1 MSDRLFAQQSAEDWL
16 RSLEGSRVS
25 SARSLGGAMVLA
37 LAVIAIGLVI
47 LAFGEPFQQRL
58 AFAAYV
64 NIVVV
69 VGLQIFMGNS
79 NIANLSHAGFMG
91 IGAYM
96 TAALATPVA
105 MKAMQI
111 PDAPFGLADVQFD
124 PISATLIALLV
135 VAVIAT
141 VTGLVLARLNGIAA
155 TILTL
160 ALLIIIHSIIE
171 HWSELFRGN
180 QAFFGI
186 PKEASLEWGIVGGAV
201 AIVVARL
208 FRDSRTGVQLR
219 ACADN
224 ELAARAM
231 GVNVWRLR
239 LIAWVLGCVVC
250 GIGGILFAFYMGTI
264 NLRSFYFNQV
274 FLTLAMLILGGM
286 RTVTGA
292 VLGVVVLSGGME
304 LIRFFEG
311 GPVVLGIQLPE
322 MLGLSGLAL
331 GIIIV
336 GFMVWRPDGLM
347 ANLELDELLSQR
359 RRLTRW
365 MRPRAIVPEVETR
378 NPVAP
383 AADVKKPH

>member
-16 RSLEGSRVS
+16 RLVQGSRVS
-25 SARSLGGAMVLA
+25 SARSLGGATVLA
-37 LAVIAIGLVI
+37 LVMIVIGLLIV
-47 LAFGEPFQQRL
+47 AFGEPYQQRL

-64 NIVVV
+64 NVVV
-69 VGLQIFMGNS
+69 VIGLQIFMGNS

-91 IGAYM
+91 IGAYL

-105 MKAMQI
+105 MKAMLI
-111 PDAPFGLADVQFD
+111 PDAPFGLAVTQYD
-124 PISATLIALLV
+124 PVSTILIAV
-135 VAVIAT
+135 FVIAVIAFLSG
-141 VTGLVLARLNGIAA
+141 VVLARLNGIAA

-186 PKEASLEWGIVGGAV
+186 PKEASLEWAIVAAAI

-208 FRDSRTGVQLR
+208 FRDSRLGVQLR

-250 GIGGILFAFYMGTI
+250 GIGGVLFAFYMGTI

-286 RTVTGA
+286 RTVSGA
-292 VLGVVVLSGGME
+292 VLGVVVLSAGME
-304 LIRFFEG
+304 MIRFVEG
-311 GPVVLGIQLPE
+311 GPQMLGIQFPE
-322 MLGLSGLAL
+322 MIGLSGLAL
-331 GIIIV
+331 GVIIV
-336 GFMVWRPDGLM
+336 GFMIWRPDGLM
-347 ANLELDELLSQR
+347 ADMELDEFLSQYR
-359 RRLTRW
+359 RFGRW
-365 MRPRAIVPEVETR
+365 LRPRALAVEGE
-378 NPVAP
+378 PKAP
-383 AADVKKPH
+383 AASHTEAKKPH

>member
-1 MSDRLFAQQSAEDWL
+1 VTDRLFAQQSAEDWL
-16 RSLEGSRVS
+16 RLVEGSRVS

-37 LAVIAIGLVI
+37 LVVIVIGLLIV
-47 LAFGEPFQQRL
+47 AFGEPYQQRL

-91 IGAYM
+91 IGAYL
-96 TAALATPVA
+96 AAVLATPVA
-105 MKAMQI
+105 MKAMLI
-111 PDAPFGLADVQFD
+111 PDAPFGLATAQYD
-124 PISATLIALLV
+124 PISTVLIAV
-135 VAVIAT
+135 VIIAAIAAM
-141 VTGLVLARLNGIAA
+141 TGVVLARLNGIAA

-160 ALLIIIHSIIE
+160 ALLIIIHSVIE

-186 PKEASLEWGIVGGAV
+186 PKAASLEWAIVASAV
-201 AIVVARL
+201 AILVARL
-208 FRDSRTGVQLR
+208 FRDSRLGIQLR

-239 LIAWVLGCVVC
+239 LIAWVLSCVVC

-292 VLGVVVLSGGME
+292 VLGVVVLSSGME
-304 LIRFFEG
+304 LIRYFEG
-311 GPVVLGIQLPE
+311 GPLLLGIQFPE
-322 MLGLSGLAL
+322 MIGLSGLAL

-336 GFMVWRPDGLM
+336 GFMIWRPDGLTSV
-347 ANLELDELLSQR
+347 EIDELLVQYR
-359 RRLTRW
+359 RVGRW
-365 MRPRAIVPEVETR
+365 LRPRILTVDAE
-378 NPVAP
+378 AP
-383 AADVKKPH
+383 APATSRTDGKKPH

>member
-1 MSDRLFAQQSAEDWL
+1 VSDRLFAQQSAEDWL
-16 RSLEGSRVS
+16 RATEGSKVS
-25 SARSLGGAMVLA
+25 NARSLGGAMVLA
-37 LAVIAIGLVI
+37 LVTIAIGLVV
-47 LAFGEPFQQRL
+47 LAFGEPYQQRL

-79 NIANLSHAGFMG
+79 NVANLSHAGFMG
-91 IGAYM
+91 VGAYM
-96 TAALATPVA
+96 TAVLATPVA
-105 MKAMQI
+105 MKAMLI
-111 PDAPFGLADVQFD
+111 PNAPFGLANVQYD
-124 PISATLIALLV
+124 PITTVLIATLV
-135 VAVIAT
+135 VAVIAV
-141 VTGLVLARLNGIAA
+141 VTGVVLARLNGIAA

-160 ALLIIIHSIIE
+160 ALLIIIHSVIE

-186 PKEASLEWGIVGGAV
+186 PKEANLEWGIVAGAI
-201 AIVVARL
+201 AIIVARL

-239 LIAWVLGCVVC
+239 LLAWVLGGIVC
-250 GIGGILFAFYMGTI
+250 GIGGVLFSFYMGTI
-264 NLRSFYFNQV
+264 NQRSFYFHQV

-292 VLGVVVLSGGME
+292 VIGVIVLSTGME
-304 LIRFFEG
+304 LIRYIEG
-311 GPVVLGIQLPE
+311 GPLLFGVQLPE

-336 GFMVWRPDGLM
+336 GFMIWRPDGLM
-347 ANLELDELLSQR
+347 ANLELDELLTQY
-359 RRLTRW
+359 RRLGRW
-365 MRPRAIVPEVETR
+365 LRPRALVAETGTPPA
-378 NPVAP
+378 NAP
-383 AADVKKPH
+383 QGSGKQSN

>member
-16 RSLEGSRVS
+16 RTVEGRKTS
-25 SARSLGGAMVLA
+25 SNRSLRGAMVLA
-37 LAVIAIGLVI
+37 LVTILIGLAVI
-47 LAFGEPFQQRL
+47 AFGEPFQQRL

-79 NIANLSHAGFMG
+79 NVANLSHAGFMG
-91 IGAYM
+91 IGSYM
-96 TAALATPVA
+96 TAVLATPVA
-105 MKAMQI
+105 MKAMLI
-111 PDAPFGLADVQFD
+111 PDAPFGLATNSYGVV
-124 PISATLIALLV
+124 PTVLIATLV
-135 VAVIAT
+135 VAIVAL
-141 VTGLVLARLNGIAA
+141 VTGVVLARLNGIAA

-186 PKEASLEWGIVGGAV
+186 PKEANLEW
-201 AIVVARL
+201 AIVVAAATIVVARV
-208 FRDSRTGVQLR
+208 FRDSRVGVQLR

-239 LIAWVLGCVVC
+239 LIAWVIGCTVC
-250 GIGGILFAFYMGTI
+250 GVGGILFAYYMGTI
-264 NLRSFYFNQV
+264 NPRSFYFHQV

-286 RTVTGA
+286 RTVSGA
-292 VLGVVVLSGGME
+292 VIGVIVLSVGME

-311 GPVVLGIQLPE
+311 GPMLIGIQFPE

-331 GIIIV
+331 GVIIV
-336 GFMVWRPDGLM
+336 AFMIWRPDGLL
-347 ANLELDELLSQR
+347 ANLELDEFLAQYRGLG
-359 RRLTRW
+359 RW
-365 MRPRAIVPEVETR
+365 LRPRSLVPDVETSPNR
-378 NPVAP
+378 E
-383 AADVKKPH
+383 K